1 MNLGLKDRVA
11 LVAASS
17 QGIGRATAEAF
28 AAEGCRVA
36 MCARNTQ
43 ALNVA
48 ADAIRKKHGAQIFAE
63 ALDVTDAAAVAR
75 FVADVAGKFGRV
87 DICVTNAGGPPAKG
101 FLAAS
106 LDEWQRALAANFLS
120 TVYFAR
126 EVIPHMQRQRWGRII
141 TLTSIT
147 TKQPVADLVL
157 SNAVRAA
164 VVGLVKSLANEFGKD
179 GILVNNIG
187 PGFTATDRL
196 RELAKTRA
204 AAQGKSEQEL
214 FDGWAADAPVKRLG
228 EPREVAETIVWLA
241 SERASY
247 VTGQTISADGGHWML
262 GCAFVSRQ
270 LWGYVADRIGGLQT
284 ILAGSACQITAM
296 IGFLLTQN
304 EAGLFAVS
312 AWFGLGFSGLIPAY
326 VLAMRELFPASE
338 ASWRIPIFFLCGG
351 SGMAAGGWLAGEIYD
366 RAGLYAPAFAAG
378 IAFNLA
384 NLVIVGLLVLRDRG
398 PRRRPAF
405 A

>member
-1 MNLGLKDRVA
+1 MNLGLKNRVA

-36 MCARNTQ
+36 MCARNPQTLQ
-43 ALNVA
+43 TA
-48 ADAIRKKHGAQIFAE
+48 ADKIRKEHGAEVLAE
-63 ALDVTDAAAVAR
+63 AFDVTDAAAVSR
-75 FVADVAGKFGRV
+75 FVAAVAQKFGSV

-101 FLAAS
+101 FLSAT
-106 LDEWQRALAANFLS
+106 LEEWQRAVELNFLS

-179 GILVNNIG
+179 GILVNNVG

-196 RELAKTRA
+196 KELAKSRA
-204 AAQGKSEQEL
+204 AASGKTEQDL
-214 FDGWAADAPVKRLG
+214 FDGWAADAPLKRLG
-228 EPREVAETIVWLA
+228 QPREVAETIVWLA

-247 VTGQTISADGGHWML
+247 ITGQTLLVDGGI
-262 GCAFVSRQ
+262 
-270 LWGYVADRIGGLQT
+270 YKGL
-284 ILAGSACQITAM
+284 
-296 IGFLLTQN
+296 
-304 EAGLFAVS
+304 
-312 AWFGLGFSGLIPAY
+312 
-326 VLAMRELFPASE
+326 
-338 ASWRIPIFFLCGG
+338 
-351 SGMAAGGWLAGEIYD
+351 
-366 RAGLYAPAFAAG
+366 
-378 IAFNLA
+378 
-384 NLVIVGLLVLRDRG
+384 
-398 PRRRPAF
+398 
-405 A
+405 

>member
-11 LVAASS
+11 VVAASS

-36 MCARNTQ
+36 MCARNQQTLQ
-43 ALNVA
+43 AA
-48 ADAIRKKHGAQIFAE
+48 AEKIRKQHGVEVFAE
-63 ALDVTDAAAVAR
+63 AFDVTDAASVSR
-75 FVADVAGKFGRV
+75 FVKTVVDKFGGV

-101 FLAAS
+101 FLDAT
-106 LDEWQRALAANFLS
+106 LEEWQRALELNFLS
-120 TVYFAR
+120 SVYFAR

-179 GILVNNIG
+179 GILVNNVG

-196 RELAKTRA
+196 KELAAVRSSGS
-204 AAQGKSEQEL
+204 GKSQQEI
-214 FDGWAADAPVKRLG
+214 FDGWAADTPLQRLG

-247 VTGQTISADGGHWML
+247 VTGQTILVDGGM
-262 GCAFVSRQ
+262 
-270 LWGYVADRIGGLQT
+270 YKGL
-284 ILAGSACQITAM
+284 
-296 IGFLLTQN
+296 
-304 EAGLFAVS
+304 
-312 AWFGLGFSGLIPAY
+312 
-326 VLAMRELFPASE
+326 
-338 ASWRIPIFFLCGG
+338 
-351 SGMAAGGWLAGEIYD
+351 
-366 RAGLYAPAFAAG
+366 
-378 IAFNLA
+378 
-384 NLVIVGLLVLRDRG
+384 
-398 PRRRPAF
+398 
-405 A
+405 